1 MPRRTSLA
9 WHYAQL
15 GNLHVQMGDLDSSER
30 EYRRGN
36 YVFPG
41 HPYARLGLARLAAAR
56 GDPATA
62 LGRYRELF
70 DEAAT
75 PELAAAIGDLLNA
88 PRPSRCSH
96 VDVRTR

>member
-15 GNLHVQMGDLDSSER
+15 GNLHVQMGDLDSAER

-41 HPYARLGLARLAAAR
+41 HRMPAWVSHGSRPRAEIRPRLWG
-56 GDPATA
+56 
-62 LGRYRELF
+62 
-70 DEAAT
+70 
-75 PELAAAIGDLLNA
+75 AIA
-88 PRPSRCSH
+88 SCSTKPRHRSWRPRSVTC
-96 VDVRTR
+96 